1 MKTKAAGETLKRTP
15 KKARVPGF
23 ATTCVHA
30 GQEPEPVTG
39 AVAVP
44 IFQTSTYVQESFGK
58 PRQGY
63 EYARTKNP
71 TRLALETQ
79 LAALEGG
86 ANGSATAHAFAS
98 GMAATTS
105 LMLSLVKAGDH
116 VLVSRNTYGGTYRF
130 FSKVLANFG
139 VTFDYVDTTNVET
152 VRKAVT
158 KATRMLFVET
168 PTNPTMEISDLRA
181 LAAVA
186 RRESARI
193 GAKIRVVV
201 DNTFA
206 TPFFQKPLALGC
218 DVVVHSTTKYLNGHS
233 DSVGGAVICADPKDG
248 EKIGFTQNAAGAI
261 LSPFDSFLVSRG
273 IKTLPVRMRTHDA
286 NGRTVAAWLSS
297 HPKVKKVFYPGLSS
311 HPGHAVAARQM
322 SGFGG
327 MISFDLGSEEAA
339 RRLLD
344 RVVICA
350 LGESLGGVESLIS
363 HPASM
368 THASVEPDERLRR
381 GITPGLVRVSV
392 GIEDVEDILQD
403 LENALAGV

>member
-1 MKTKAAGETLKRTP
+1 MKTKTGTETRKTTTRKTR
-15 KKARVPGF
+15 APGF

-30 GQEPEPVTG
+30 GQEPEPLTG

-44 IFQTSTYVQESFGK
+44 IFQTSTFIQESFGK

-86 ANGSATAHAFAS
+86 AESSATAHAFAS
-98 GMAATTS
+98 GMAAETS
-105 LMLSLVKAGDH
+105 LMLSFVKAGDH

-130 FSKVLANFG
+130 FSKILANFG
-139 VTFDYVDTTNVET
+139 VTFDYVDTTDPET

-181 LAAVA
+181 LATVA
-186 RRESARI
+186 RSEGANI

-233 DSVGGAVICADPKDG
+233 DSVGGAVICADPRDG
-248 EKIGFTQNAAGAI
+248 ETVGFTQNAAGAI

-273 IKTLPVRMRTHDA
+273 IKTLPVRMRAHDA
-286 NGRTVAAWLSS
+286 NGRTVAAWLTS
-297 HPKVKKVFYPGLSS
+297 HPKVKKVFYPGLAS

-322 SGFGG
+322 SGYGG
-327 MISFDLGSEEAA
+327 MISFDLGAVEAVKSF
-339 RRLLD
+339 LD

-403 LENALAGV
+403 LERALEGV

>member
-1 MKTKAAGETLKRTP
+1 MTTKSKT
-15 KKARVPGF
+15 PGF
-23 ATTCVHA
+23 ATTCIHA

-39 AVAVP
+39 AVTVP
-44 IFQTSTYVQESFGK
+44 IFQTSTFVQEAFGK

-71 TRLALETQ
+71 TRLALEKQ

-86 ANGSATAHAFAS
+86 AGGSATAHAFAS
-98 GMAATTS
+98 GMAAETT
-105 LMLSLVKAGDH
+105 LMLSFVKAGDH

-139 VTFDYVDTTNVET
+139 VTFAYVDTTDAEI

-158 KATRMLFVET
+158 PATRMLFVET

-181 LAAVA
+181 LADVA
-186 RRESARI
+186 LSEGKRI

-206 TPFFQKPLALGC
+206 TPYFQKPLALGC
-218 DVVVHSTTKYLNGHS
+218 DIVVHSTTKYLNGHS
-233 DSVGGAVICADPKDG
+233 DSVGGAVICADAEDG
-248 EKIGFTQNAAGAI
+248 AKIGFTQNAAGAI

-273 IKTLPVRMRTHDA
+273 IKTLPVRMRAHDA
-286 NGRTVAAWLSS
+286 NGRAVAAWLTEQ
-297 HPKVKKVFYPGLSS
+297 PKVKKVFYPGLSS

-327 MISFDLGSEEAA
+327 MISFDLGSIEAVK
-339 RRLLD
+339 RFLD
-344 RVVICA
+344 RVVVCA

-368 THASVEPDERLRR
+368 THASVEPEERLRR

-392 GIEDVEDILQD
+392 GIEDLEDILQD
-403 LENALAGV
+403 LANALTAV

>member
-1 MKTKAAGETLKRTP
+1 MTKKSGGKTSVKTKA
-15 KKARVPGF
+15 PGF
-23 ATTCVHA
+23 ATTCIHA
-30 GQEPEPVTG
+30 GQAPEPLTG
-39 AVAVP
+39 AVTVP

-86 ANGSATAHAFAS
+86 ATAHAFAS
-98 GMAATTS
+98 GMAAETTV
-105 LMLSLVKAGDH
+105 MLSLVKAGDH
-116 VLVSRNTYGGTYRF
+116 VLVSRNTYGGTYRL

-139 VTFDYVDTTNVET
+139 VTFAYVDTADLHA
-152 VRKAVT
+152 VRAALT
-158 KATRMLFVET
+158 GATRMLFVET
-168 PTNPTMEISDLRA
+168 PTNPTMEISDLQA
-181 LAAVA
+181 LAALA
-186 RRESARI
+186 RKESGRI

-206 TPFFQKPLALGC
+206 TPYLQKPLALGC

-233 DSVGGAVICADPKDG
+233 DSVGGAVICADPGDG
-248 EKIGFTQNAAGAI
+248 AKIGFTQNAAGAI

-273 IKTLPVRMRTHDA
+273 IKTLPVRMRAHDA
-286 NGRTVAAWLSS
+286 NGRAVAAWLAA
-297 HPKVKKVFYPGLSS
+297 HAKVKKVFYPGLSS
-311 HPGHAVAARQM
+311 HPGHAVAVRQM

-327 MISFDLGSEEAA
+327 MISFDLGSIGAA
-339 RRLLD
+339 KRFLD
-344 RVVICA
+344 RVVVCS

-368 THASVEPDERLRR
+368 THASVEPEERLRR

-403 LENALAGV
+403 LENALLAV

>member
-1 MKTKAAGETLKRTP
+1 MTTKSKT
-15 KKARVPGF
+15 PGF
-23 ATTCVHA
+23 ATTCIHA

-39 AVAVP
+39 AVTVP
-44 IFQTSTYVQESFGK
+44 IFQTSTFVQEAFGK

-71 TRLALETQ
+71 TRLALEKQ

-86 ANGSATAHAFAS
+86 AGGSATAHAFAS
-98 GMAATTS
+98 GMAAETT
-105 LMLSLVKAGDH
+105 LMLSFVKAGDH

-139 VTFDYVDTTNVET
+139 VTFAYVDTTDPET
-152 VRKAVT
+152 MRAAVT
-158 KATRMLFVET
+158 PATRMLFVET

-181 LAAVA
+181 LAGVA
-186 RRESARI
+186 LSEGKRI

-206 TPFFQKPLALGC
+206 TPYFQKPLALGC
-218 DVVVHSTTKYLNGHS
+218 DIVVHSTTKYLNGHS
-233 DSVGGAVICADPKDG
+233 DSVGGAVICADAEDG
-248 EKIGFTQNAAGAI
+248 AKIGFTQNAAGAI

-273 IKTLPVRMRTHDA
+273 IKTLPVRMRAHDA
-286 NGRTVAAWLSS
+286 NGRAVAAWLTEQ
-297 HPKVKKVFYPGLSS
+297 PKVKKVFYPGLSS

-327 MISFDLGSEEAA
+327 MISFDLGSIEAVK
-339 RRLLD
+339 RFLD
-344 RVVICA
+344 RVVVCA

-368 THASVEPDERLRR
+368 THASVEPEERLRR

-392 GIEDVEDILQD
+392 GIEDLEDILQD
-403 LENALAGV
+403 LANALTAV

>member
-1 MKTKAAGETLKRTP
+1 MKTKRGAETLK
-15 KKARVPGF
+15 KKPRKTRAPGF

-44 IFQTSTYVQESFGK
+44 IFQTSTFVQESFGV

-79 LAALEGG
+79 LAALEGADG
-86 ANGSATAHAFAS
+86 AATAHAFAS
-98 GMAATTS
+98 GMAAETS

-130 FSKVLANFG
+130 FSKILANFG
-139 VTFDYVDTTNVET
+139 VTFYYVDTTDPEI
-152 VRKAVT
+152 VRAAVT

-168 PTNPTMEISDLRA
+168 PTNPTMEISDLVA

-186 RRESARI
+186 KDASRSI

-233 DSVGGAVICADPKDG
+233 DSVGGAVICRDPKDG
-248 EKIGFTQNAAGAI
+248 
-261 LSPFDSFLVSRG
+261 
-273 IKTLPVRMRTHDA
+273 
-286 NGRTVAAWLSS
+286 
-297 HPKVKKVFYPGLSS
+297 
-311 HPGHAVAARQM
+311 
-322 SGFGG
+322 
-327 MISFDLGSEEAA
+327 
-339 RRLLD
+339 
-344 RVVICA
+344 
-350 LGESLGGVESLIS
+350 
-363 HPASM
+363 
-368 THASVEPDERLRR
+368 
-381 GITPGLVRVSV
+381 
-392 GIEDVEDILQD
+392 
-403 LENALAGV
+403 

>member
-1 MKTKAAGETLKRTP
+1 MSE
-15 KKARVPGF
+15 KKPGF
-23 ATTCVHA
+23 STTCIHA

-44 IFQTSTYVQESFGK
+44 IFQTSTYVQEGFGK

-86 ANGSATAHAFAS
+86 AVAHAFAS
-98 GMAATTS
+98 GMAAETT
-105 LMLSLVKAGDH
+105 LMLSFTRAGDH

-130 FSKVLANFG
+130 FSKILANFG
-139 VTFDYVDTTNVET
+139 VTFDWVDTTDAVA

-158 KATRMLFVET
+158 GATRMLFVET
-168 PTNPTMEISDLRA
+168 PTNPTMEISDLAA
-181 LAAVA
+181 LASAMREEETRVGA
-186 RRESARI
+186 R
-193 GAKIRVVV
+193 IRVVV

-206 TPFFQKPLALGC
+206 TPFFQRPLALGC
-218 DVVVHSTTKYLNGHS
+218 DAVVHSTTKYLNGHS
-233 DSVGGAVICADPKDG
+233 DSVGGAVICADAEDG
-248 EKIGFTQNAAGAI
+248 AKIAFAQNAAGGI
-261 LSPFDSFLVSRG
+261 LAPFDAFLVSRG
-273 IKTLPVRMRTHDA
+273 IKTLPVRMKAHDA
-286 NGRTVAAWLSS
+286 NGRAVAAWLAR
-297 HPKVKKVFYPGLSS
+297 HPKVRKVFYPGLPS
-311 HPGHAVAARQM
+311 HPGHAIAARQM

-363 HPASM
+363 HPATM
-368 THASVEPDERLRR
+368 THASVEPEERLRR

-392 GIEDVEDILQD
+392 GIEDVEDILAD
-403 LENALAGV
+403 LERALDGV

>member
-1 MKTKAAGETLKRTP
+1 MRTKTGAGTLRKPPR
-15 KKARVPGF
+15 KARAPGF

-44 IFQTSTYVQESFGK
+44 IFQTSTFVQESFGK

-86 ANGSATAHAFAS
+86 ADGSATAHAFAS
-98 GMAATTS
+98 GMAAETS

-130 FSKVLANFG
+130 FSKILANFG
-139 VTFDYVDTTNVET
+139 VTFDYVDTTDPHNV
-152 VRKAVT
+152 RRAVT
-158 KATRMLFVET
+158 AATRMLFVET

-186 RRESARI
+186 RSESARI
-193 GAKIRVVV
+193 GTKIRVVV

-233 DSVGGAVICADPKDG
+233 DSVGGAVICADPEDG

-273 IKTLPVRMRTHDA
+273 IKTLPVRMRAHDA
-286 NGRTVAAWLSS
+286 NGRTVAAWLASQS
-297 HPKVKKVFYPGLSS
+297 KVKKVFYPGLAS

-322 SGFGG
+322 SGYGG
-327 MISFDLGSEEAA
+327 MISFDLGSEGAA

-368 THASVEPDERLRR
+368 THASVEPKERILR

-403 LENALAGV
+403 LENALAAV

>member
-1 MKTKAAGETLKRTP
+1 MTTKS
-15 KKARVPGF
+15 KAPGF
-23 ATTCVHA
+23 ATTCIHA

-39 AVAVP
+39 AVTVP
-44 IFQTSTYVQESFGK
+44 IFQTSTFVQESFGK

-71 TRLALETQ
+71 TRLALEKQ

-86 ANGSATAHAFAS
+86 ADGSATAHAFAS
-98 GMAATTS
+98 GMAAETT
-105 LMLSLVKAGDH
+105 LMLSFVKAGDH

-139 VTFDYVDTTNVET
+139 VTFAYVDTTDAET
-152 VRKAVT
+152 VREAVT
-158 KATRMLFVET
+158 PATRMLFVET

-181 LAAVA
+181 LAGVA
-186 RRESARI
+186 LSEGKRI
-193 GAKIRVVV
+193 GAKIRIVV

-206 TPFFQKPLALGC
+206 TPCFQKPLALGC

-233 DSVGGAVICADPKDG
+233 DSVGGAVICADAEDG
-248 EKIGFTQNAAGAI
+248 AKIGFTQNAAGAI

-273 IKTLPVRMRTHDA
+273 IKTLPVRMRAHDA
-286 NGRTVAAWLSS
+286 NGRAVAAWLTEQ
-297 HPKVKKVFYPGLSS
+297 PKVKRVLYPGLPS

-327 MISFDLGSEEAA
+327 MISFDLGSIEAVK
-339 RRLLD
+339 RFLD
-344 RVVICA
+344 RVVVCA

-368 THASVEPDERLRR
+368 THASVEPEERLRR

-392 GIEDVEDILQD
+392 GIEDLEDILRD
-403 LENALAGV
+403 LENALTAV

>member
-1 MKTKAAGETLKRTP
+1 MTTKSKT
-15 KKARVPGF
+15 PGF
-23 ATTCVHA
+23 ATTCIHA

-39 AVAVP
+39 AVTVP
-44 IFQTSTYVQESFGK
+44 IFQTSTFVQEAFGK

-71 TRLALETQ
+71 TRLALEKQ

-86 ANGSATAHAFAS
+86 AGGSATAHAFAS
-98 GMAATTS
+98 GMAAETT
-105 LMLSLVKAGDH
+105 LMLSFVKAGDH

-139 VTFDYVDTTNVET
+139 VTFAYVDTTDPET
-152 VRKAVT
+152 VRAAVT
-158 KATRMLFVET
+158 PATRMLFVET

-181 LAAVA
+181 LADVA
-186 RRESARI
+186 LSEGKRI

-206 TPFFQKPLALGC
+206 TPYFQKPLALGC
-218 DVVVHSTTKYLNGHS
+218 DIVVHSTTKYLNGHS
-233 DSVGGAVICADPKDG
+233 DSVGGAVICADAEDG
-248 EKIGFTQNAAGAI
+248 AKIGFTQNAAGAI

-273 IKTLPVRMRTHDA
+273 IKTLPVRMRAHDA
-286 NGRTVAAWLSS
+286 NGRAVAAWLTEQA
-297 HPKVKKVFYPGLSS
+297 KVKKVFYPGLSS

-327 MISFDLGSEEAA
+327 MISFDLGSIEAVK
-339 RRLLD
+339 RFLD
-344 RVVICA
+344 RVVVCA

-368 THASVEPDERLRR
+368 THASVEPEERLRR

-392 GIEDVEDILQD
+392 GIEDLEDILQD
-403 LENALAGV
+403 LANALTAV